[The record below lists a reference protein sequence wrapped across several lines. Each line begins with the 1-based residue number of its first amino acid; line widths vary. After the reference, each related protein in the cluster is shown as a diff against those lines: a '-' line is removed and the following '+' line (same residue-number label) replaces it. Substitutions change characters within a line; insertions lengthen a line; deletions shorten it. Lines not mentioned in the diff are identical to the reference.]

1 MEIDGTLLTI
11 LGIAAGVLILSGW
24 VEQIIKGYKTKSL
37 KDVSKYLMV
46 FISGGSILWL
56 IYGIIVADVYIIGTN
71 IAAIFL
77 MMIVLFMKKRYEKI
91 SKINQ

>member
-11 LGIAAGVLILSGW
+11 LGISAGILILSGW

-37 KDVSKYLMV
+37 KDVKKYLMV

-56 IYGIIVADVYIIGTN
+56 IYGIIVSDIFIIGTN

-77 MMIVLFMKKRYEKI
+77 MIIVLFMKRRYEKT
-91 SKINQ
+91 SKVKQ